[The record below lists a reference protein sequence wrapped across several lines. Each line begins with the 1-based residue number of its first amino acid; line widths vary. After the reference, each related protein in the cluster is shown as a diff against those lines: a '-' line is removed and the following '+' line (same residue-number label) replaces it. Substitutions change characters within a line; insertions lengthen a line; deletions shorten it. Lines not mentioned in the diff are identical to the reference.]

1 MASGEGLN
9 LFQQPTYDTSIVSR
23 ADTEYYPSDMTPD
36 NNKESIIIEVINKSE
51 TDFIDLNST
60 EILADLQICDTT
72 DNSVINTTMA
82 AAEYGICNNFGQAL
96 FKQITLQEGD
106 IEMNNS
112 TGTYPYQVDFENR
125 VTYDERDLEGRPR
138 LEGCIPDTAS
148 LTALARTHATQ
159 ATQNAGLFVRSA
171 LFDNGKHVQVI
182 VKPHLGP
189 LAQTRYLLPKTRITF
204 KLIPNSDS
212 FLLSHDPTAAKK
224 TYGVYIKRIK
234 LRVRT
239 VKLEPQRAA
248 TIYRTLQKSPA
259 VYPTPTPVM
268 STALIYNGVESF
280 EKDNIFSGK
289 VPKLL
294 MFAIVKNSA
303 FNGSV
308 TENPFYYLH
317 LNIKENRVLIDGVPL
332 FPAVKTDFGNR
343 SYKEAFLHILNALDG
358 KSSLLN
364 AESWD
369 KQMLWVFDLTPKGRG
384 ALSEFYPVRSGNLR
398 LELKFKDALAGGP
411 YTIIFY
417 GLMDSTS
424 QIDAN
429 NNVIKNW

>member
-36 NNKESIIIEVINKSE
+36 NNKESILIEVINKSD

-60 EILADLQICDTT
+60 EILADLQICDTADT
-72 DNSVINTTMA
+72 AVINTTMA
-82 AAEYGICNNFGQAL
+82 VAMYGICTNFGQAL
-96 FKQITLQEGD
+96 FKQITLQERD

-138 LEGCIPDTAS
+138 LEGCIPDMAS

-171 LFDNGKHVQVI
+171 LLDTGKCVQVI
-182 VKPHLGP
+182 IKPHLGP

-204 KLIPNSDS
+204 KRIPNSDS
-212 FLLSHDPTAAKK
+212 VLLTHDSTAAKK

-248 TIYRTLQKSPA
+248 TIYRTC
-259 VYPTPTPVM
+259 
-268 STALIYNGVESF
+268 
-280 EKDNIFSGK
+280 KDPQQFIPLPPPSC
-289 VPKLL
+289 PLP
-294 MFAIVKNSA
+294 
-303 FNGSV
+303 SV
-308 TENPFYYLH
+308 ILVWSH
-317 LNIKENRVLIDGVPL
+317 LRK
-332 FPAVKTDFGNR
+332 
-343 SYKEAFLHILNALDG
+343 
-358 KSSLLN
+358 
-364 AESWD
+364 
-369 KQMLWVFDLTPKGRG
+369 
-384 ALSEFYPVRSGNLR
+384 
-398 LELKFKDALAGGP
+398 
-411 YTIIFY
+411 IIF
-417 GLMDSTS
+417 L
-424 QIDAN
+424 
-429 NNVIKNW
+429 VV

>member
-1 MASGEGLN
+1 MVSDEGLN

-23 ADTEYYPSDMTPD
+23 ADTEYYSSDMTPD
-36 NNKESIIIEVINKSE
+36 NNKESIIIEAINKSE

-60 EILADLQICDTT
+60 EILPDLQICDTI
-72 DNSVINTTMA
+72 DNAPIAATMTA
-82 AAEYGICNNFGQAL
+82 AKYGICNNFGQAL

-148 LTALARTHATQ
+148 NTALARTQATQ
-159 ATQNAGLFVRSA
+159 ARSA
-171 LFDNGKHVQVI
+171 LLDNGKRVQVI

-189 LAQTRYLLPKTRITF
+189 LAQTRYVLPKTRVTF

-212 FLLSHDPTAAKK
+212 FLLTHDPTAAKK

-239 VKLEPQRAA
+239 VKLDPQRAA
-248 TIYRTLQKSPA
+248 TVYRTLQRSPA

-268 STALIYNGVESF
+268 STALIYNGVQAF
-280 EKDNIFSGK
+280 ENDNIFSGK

-308 TENPFYYLH
+308 SENPFLYLH
-317 LNIKENRVLIDGVPL
+317 LNIIETRVMIDGVPL
-332 FPAVKTDFGNR
+332 FPAVKTDFDNR

-369 KQMLWVFDLTPKGRG
+369 KQNLWVFDLTPKGI
-384 ALSEFYPVRSGNLR
+384 LSCAIGKS
-398 LELKFKDALAGGP
+398 KDRA
-411 YTIIFY
+411 
-417 GLMDSTS
+417 
-424 QIDAN
+424 
-429 NNVIKNW
+429 

>member
-1 MASGEGLN
+1 MVSDEGLN

-23 ADTEYYPSDMTPD
+23 ADTEYYSSDMTPD
-36 NNKESIIIEVINKSE
+36 NNKESIIIEAINKSE

-60 EILADLQICDTT
+60 EILADLQICDTI
-72 DNSVINTTMA
+72 DNAPIAATMTA
-82 AAEYGICNNFGQAL
+82 AKYGICNNFGQAL

-148 LTALARTHATQ
+148 NTALARTQATQ
-159 ATQNAGLFVRSA
+159 ARSA
-171 LFDNGKHVQVI
+171 LLDNGKRVQVI

-189 LAQTRYLLPKTRITF
+189 LAQTRYVLPKTRVTF

-212 FLLSHDPTAAKK
+212 FLLTHDPTAAKK

-239 VKLEPQRAA
+239 VKLDPQRAA
-248 TIYRTLQKSPA
+248 TVYRTLQRSPA

-268 STALIYNGVESF
+268 STALIYNGVQAF
-280 EKDNIFSGK
+280 ENDNIFSGK

-308 TENPFYYLH
+308 SENPFLYLH
-317 LNIKENRVLIDGVPL
+317 LNIIETRVMIDGVPL
-332 FPAVKTDFGNR
+332 FPAVKTDFDNR

-369 KQMLWVFDLTPKGRG
+369 KQNLWVFDLTPKGI
-384 ALSEFYPVRSGNLR
+384 LSCAIGKS
-398 LELKFKDALAGGP
+398 KDRA
-411 YTIIFY
+411 
-417 GLMDSTS
+417 
-424 QIDAN
+424 
-429 NNVIKNW
+429 